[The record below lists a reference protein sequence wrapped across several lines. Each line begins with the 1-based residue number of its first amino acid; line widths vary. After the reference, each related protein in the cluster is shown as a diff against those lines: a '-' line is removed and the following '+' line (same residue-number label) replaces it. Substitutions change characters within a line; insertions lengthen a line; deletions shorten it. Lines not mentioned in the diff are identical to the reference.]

1 MVPTHMF
8 LTRGV
13 GVHRE
18 KLASFE
24 QALRSAGVA
33 YCNLV
38 SVSSI
43 LPPNCKIIPRKRGEK
58 LLNPGEITH
67 CVMARSETNERNRLA
82 SASIGLAVP
91 TDRRTYGYLSEHH
104 AHGETDEET
113 GEYTEDLAAQMLA
126 TTLGVEFDPNIA
138 WKERE
143 QVFKMAGKIVRTQN
157 ITQSAIGKPNRWT
170 TVIALAVFIPEEN
183 LPTPFRQIFF
193 WNEHGQRDHRRPAIR
208 FPDSGLGDVLGS
220 NNLAG
225 HFEDL
230 FPFFPRNIRIEL

>member
-1 MVPTHMF
+1 MVPTHLF

-18 KLASFE
+18 KLAAFE

-43 LPPNCKIIPRKRGEK
+43 LPPGCKIIPRKRGES
-58 LLNPGEITH
+58 LLKPGEITH
-67 CVMARSETNERNRLA
+67 CVMARSETNERSRLV
-82 SASIGLAVP
+82 SASVGIAVP

-104 AHGETDEET
+104 AYGETDEEA
-113 GEYTEDLAAQMLA
+113 GEYSEDLAAQMLA
-126 TTLGVEFDPNIA
+126 TTLGIAFDPDIA

-143 QVFKMAGKIVRTQN
+143 QVFKMGGKIVRTMN

-170 TVIALAVFIPEEN
+170 SVVALGIFI
-183 LPTPFRQIFF
+183 LPATTL
-193 WNEHGQRDHRRPAIR
+193 EMVRRR
-208 FPDSGLGDVLGS
+208 K
-220 NNLAG
+220 
-225 HFEDL
+225 
-230 FPFFPRNIRIEL
+230 

>member
-24 QALRSAGVA
+24 QALRRAGVA

-43 LPPNCKIIPRKRGEK
+43 LPPACRIISRSRGEG
-58 LLNPGEITH
+58 LLKPGDITH
-67 CVMARSETNERNRLA
+67 CVMARSETNERNRLV
-82 SASIGLAVP
+82 SASIGLAIP

-104 AHGETDEET
+104 AFGETDEES

-126 TTLGVEFDPNIA
+126 TTLGIEFNPDSA

-143 QVFKMAGKIVRTQN
+143 QVFKMGGKIVRTVN
-157 ITQSAIGKPNRWT
+157 ITQSAIGKANRWT
-170 TVIALAVFIPEEN
+170 TTVALAVFIPLEN
-183 LPTPFRQIFF
+183 LPQKT
-193 WNEHGQRDHRRPAIR
+193 RRR
-208 FPDSGLGDVLGS
+208 
-220 NNLAG
+220 
-225 HFEDL
+225 
-230 FPFFPRNIRIEL
+230 R

>member
-24 QALRSAGVA
+24 EALRGAGVA

-43 LPPNCKIIPRKRGEK
+43 LPPNCKIIPRSRGEK
-58 LLNPGEITH
+58 LLNPGEITY
-67 CVMARSETNERNRLA
+67 CVMARCETDERNRLI
-82 SASIGLAVP
+82 SSSIGVAIP
-91 TDRRTYGYLSEHH
+91 EGRHRTYGYLSEHH
-104 AHGETDEET
+104 AYGETDEEA

-126 TTLGVEFDPNIA
+126 TTLGIEFDPDVA

-143 QVFKMAGKIVRTQN
+143 QVFKMGGKIVRTQN
-157 ITQSAIGKPNRWT
+157 ITQSAIGKSNLWT
-170 TVIALAVFIPEEN
+170 TVVSLAVFIPLEN
-183 LPTPFRQIFF
+183 I
-193 WNEHGQRDHRRPAIR
+193 
-208 FPDSGLGDVLGS
+208 PDPVKSS
-220 NNLAG
+220 RKR
-225 HFEDL
+225 H
-230 FPFFPRNIRIEL
+230 

>member
-1 MVPTHMF
+1 MQKGGTMVPSHMF

-13 GVHRE
+13 GVHKE

-24 QALRSAGVA
+24 LALRSAGVA

-38 SVSSI
+38 TVSSI
-43 LPPNCKIIPRKRGEK
+43 FPPNCKIIPRKRGEA

-67 CVMARSETNERNRLA
+67 CVMARSETNERNRLV
-82 SASIGLAVP
+82 SASIGLAIP

-126 TTLGVEFDPNIA
+126 TTLGIEFDSNLA

-143 QVFKMAGKIVRTQN
+143 QVFKMGGKIVRTLN
-157 ITQSAIGKPNRWT
+157 ITQSAIGKANRWT
-170 TVIALAVFIPEEN
+170 TVLALAIFIPLEN
-183 LPTPFRQIFF
+183 LPKNMRT
-193 WNEHGQRDHRRPAIR
+193 RR
-208 FPDSGLGDVLGS
+208 
-220 NNLAG
+220 
-225 HFEDL
+225 
-230 FPFFPRNIRIEL
+230 

>member
-1 MVPTHMF
+1 MVSTHMF

-43 LPPNCKIIPRKRGEK
+43 LPPGCKIIPRKRGEP
-58 LLNPGEITH
+58 LLKPGEITH
-67 CVMARSETNERNRLA
+67 CVMARSETSERNRLV
-82 SASIGLAVP
+82 SASVGIAVP

-104 AHGETDEET
+104 SYGETDEEA

-126 TTLGVEFDPNIA
+126 TTLGIEFDPDVA

-143 QVFKMAGKIVRTQN
+143 QVFKMGGKIVRTMH
-157 ITQSAIGKPNRWT
+157 ITQSAIGKPNKWT
-170 TVIALAVFIPEEN
+170 TVVALGVFIPPDN
-183 LPTPFRQIFF
+183 LPVK
-193 WNEHGQRDHRRPAIR
+193 QR
-208 FPDSGLGDVLGS
+208 
-220 NNLAG
+220 
-225 HFEDL
+225 
-230 FPFFPRNIRIEL
+230 PR

>member
-24 QALRSAGVA
+24 QALRGAGVA

-43 LPPNCKIIPRKRGEK
+43 LPPGCKIMPRKRGE
-58 LLNPGEITH
+58 LLLKPGEITH
-67 CVMARSETNERNRLA
+67 CVMARSETSERNRLV
-82 SASIGLAVP
+82 SASVGIAVP

-104 AHGETDEET
+104 AYGETDEEA

-126 TTLGVEFDPNIA
+126 TTFGIEFDPNIA

-143 QVFKMAGKIVRTQN
+143 QAFKMGGKIVRTMH
-157 ITQSAIGKPNRWT
+157 ITQSAIGKANRWT
-170 TVIALAVFIPEEN
+170 TVVALGIFIPLEN
-183 LPTPFRQIFF
+183 SPVKK
-193 WNEHGQRDHRRPAIR
+193 RRR
-208 FPDSGLGDVLGS
+208 
-220 NNLAG
+220 
-225 HFEDL
+225 
-230 FPFFPRNIRIEL
+230 R

>member
-24 QALRSAGVA
+24 QALRAAGVA

-43 LPPNCKIIPRKRGEK
+43 LPPNCKIIPRKRGEQ

-67 CVMARSETNERNRLA
+67 CVMARSETNERNRLV
-82 SASIGLAVP
+82 SASIGLAIP

-138 WKERE
+138 W
-143 QVFKMAGKIVRTQN
+143 N
-157 ITQSAIGKPNRWT
+157 ITQSAVGKPGRWT
-170 TVIALAVFIPEEN
+170 TVVALAVFIPLEN
-183 LPTPFRQIFF
+183 LPKR
-193 WNEHGQRDHRRPAIR
+193 GRR
-208 FPDSGLGDVLGS
+208 
-220 NNLAG
+220 
-225 HFEDL
+225 
-230 FPFFPRNIRIEL
+230 

>member
-1 MVPTHMF
+1 MVPTHLF

-24 QALRSAGVA
+24 QALRSAGIA

-43 LPPNCKIIPRKRGEK
+43 LPPRCRIIPRKRGER
-58 LLNPGEITH
+58 LLRPGEITY
-67 CVMARSETNERNRLA
+67 CVMARSETNERNRLI
-82 SASIGLAVP
+82 SASVGLAIP

-104 AHGETDEET
+104 AYGETDEEA

-126 TTLGVEFDPNIA
+126 TTLGIEFDPDLA

-143 QVFKMAGKIVRTQN
+143 QVFKMGGKIVRTQN
-157 ITQSAIGKPNRWT
+157 ITQSAIGKGNRWT
-170 TVIALAVFIPEEN
+170 TVVACAVFIPPEN
-183 LPTPFRQIFF
+183 LPKR
-193 WNEHGQRDHRRPAIR
+193 GRARR
-208 FPDSGLGDVLGS
+208 
-220 NNLAG
+220 
-225 HFEDL
+225 
-230 FPFFPRNIRIEL
+230 

>member
-1 MVPTHMF
+1 MF

-43 LPPNCKIIPRKRGEK
+43 LPPNCKIIPRKRGET

-67 CVMARSETNERNRLA
+67 CVMARSETNERNRLI
-82 SASIGLAVP
+82 SASIGLAIP

-143 QVFKMAGKIVRTQN
+143 QVFKMGGKIVRTLN
-157 ITQSAIGKPNRWT
+157 ITQSAIGKPGRWT
-170 TVIALAVFIPEEN
+170 TVVALAVFIPLEN
-183 LPTPFRQIFF
+183 LPKR
-193 WNEHGQRDHRRPAIR
+193 GRR
-208 FPDSGLGDVLGS
+208 
-220 NNLAG
+220 
-225 HFEDL
+225 
-230 FPFFPRNIRIEL
+230 

>member
-67 CVMARSETNERNRLA
+67 CVMARSETNERNRLI
-82 SASIGLAVP
+82 SASIGLAIP

-126 TTLGVEFDPNIA
+126 TTLGVEFDPDYRVEGTRASVQDGRQDRADIEHYA
-138 WKERE
+138 VGHWKTGAMDNRRCVGGVHSSGKSAE
-143 QVFKMAGKIVRTQN
+143 AGPPL
-157 ITQSAIGKPNRWT
+157 IGTARS
-170 TVIALAVFIPEEN
+170 
-183 LPTPFRQIFF
+183 
-193 WNEHGQRDHRRPAIR
+193 PA
-208 FPDSGLGDVLGS
+208 G
-220 NNLAG
+220 A
-225 HFEDL
+225 
-230 FPFFPRNIRIEL
+230 

>member
-67 CVMARSETNERNRLA
+67 LC
-82 SASIGLAVP
+82 
-91 TDRRTYGYLSEHH
+91 
-104 AHGETDEET
+104 HG
-113 GEYTEDLAAQMLA
+113 
-126 TTLGVEFDPNIA
+126 
-138 WKERE
+138 
-143 QVFKMAGKIVRTQN
+143 
-157 ITQSAIGKPNRWT
+157 
-170 TVIALAVFIPEEN
+170 TVGN
-183 LPTPFRQIFF
+183 Q
-193 WNEHGQRDHRRPAIR
+193 
-208 FPDSGLGDVLGS
+208 
-220 NNLAG
+220 
-225 HFEDL
+225 
-230 FPFFPRNIRIEL
+230 